1 MHFYIVAILWIPLSF
16 QLDWPRRFCP
26 QSPKFIP
33 PILAVYLQATMN
45 HLPARVEMERNEL
58 GTMKATK
65 YLERPDRLSVRR
77 LKKGKYSYSPLMVGY
92 STIWSYPYD

>member
-1 MHFYIVAILWIPLSF
+1 MHFSIVAILWIPLSF
-16 QLDWPRRFCP
+16 QLDWPGRFCP

-33 PILAVYLQATMN
+33 STLTVYPLATMN
-45 HLPARVEMERNEL
+45 HPPARVEMERNEL

-92 STIWSYPYD
+92 FKIQSYPYD